1 MNYEKQILE
10 VLTEVGQ
17 DGLSVQK
24 ISRHVFNVCNSF
36 FNPIS
41 HDDVHRYVSQYL
53 ICNSKGKN
61 SMLETVRRGVYRLNM
76 NSLESQQ
83 LMLEFRDDDPVE
95 EENKPSIDHSLS
107 LF

>member
-41 HDDVHRYVSQYL
+41 HDDVYRYVSQYL
-53 ICNSKGKN
+53 IRNSKGRN

-83 LMLEFRDDDPVE
+83 LMLEFRDDEPMK